1 MQVRK
6 VEKITKGNFTFF
18 TEVLRYAIN
27 TIPIE
32 KLGVG
37 LETINEDNN
46 DAPFTPAELT
56 ERFNLI
62 EEMNVQ
68 EIDIWR
74 ASLPDN
80 WWPYIKGFINSEKS
94 C

>member
-1 MQVRK
+1 MD
-6 VEKITKGNFTFF
+6 
-18 TEVLRYAIN
+18 
-27 TIPIE
+27 

-37 LETINEDNN
+37 LETINEDDN
-46 DAPFTPAELT
+46 DTPFTPAELT

-80 WWPYIKGFINSEKS
+80 WWPFIKSFLNSEKI